1 MYDSSIPIERPGVLN
16 LFNFAGR
23 LAETVGLRPFDLRSE
38 RILAK
43 AESVSGFEYRDAA
56 FEQGLARLVQ
66 SMNGEARF
74 NAFGK
79 FANKNILQ
87 RGANARFQVEKAIAE
102 NSAILDEPITEPVFI
117 IGMPR
122 SGTTI
127 LQALLYRDAAHR
139 SPLSWECIL
148 PWPAPTPANYQD
160 NPRLESI
167 RKEFEQLFRLV
178 PDFRK
183 KHYMTADSPQECLA
197 VTALNFCSFQYVA
210 QAYVPSYLDWFGND
224 ADQLLNLR
232 WHKRF
237 LQFLQSGGIRPER
250 WLLKTPVHLMRLK
263 QLFEIY
269 PDARIVMPHREP
281 SRVVASA
288 ASLVSSMRS
297 LYSDHEDSVRTGRE
311 SLKVWSDYLD
321 RFLRDRKEMYRDDQ
335 IVDFHF
341 DDFVGNQMEVV
352 DSLYARFGWTLAE
365 QGRARM
371 EEFLRTEQKDKHGA
385 HEYTLEQFGIS
396 AADIRRH
403 FADYLEFLEDLKQ
416 H

>member
-102 NSAILDEPITEPVFI
+102 NPAILDEPITEPVFI

-311 SLKVWSDYLD
+311 SLKVWSNYLD
-321 RFLRDRKEMYRDDQ
+321 RFLRDRKEMDRDDQ

-365 QGRARM
+365 QDRARM
-371 EEFLRTEQKDKHGA
+371 EEFLRKEEKDKHGA